1 MICCLNPDCLV
12 PVNPDGVTVC
22 QSCGSPLQEL
32 LRNRYR
38 PIKPLGQGGF
48 GKTYLAE
55 DIDRLNTRCVI
66 KQFARQSSN
75 KSFDKALT
83 LFTQEAVRLNDL
95 GEHPQIPSLLAYFE
109 QDGNFYLVQQIIEGD
124 TLLQAVKKEGPFD
137 EGKIRSLL
145 HYILPV
151 LQFIHDRKVI
161 HRDINPTNII
171 CRNKDSKPVLID
183 FGIAKQLEV
192 SLTDNDRHT
201 GTRIGTEGYS
211 PIEQLRSGEAYPSS
225 DLYSLGATCICL
237 MTGRKPEKLYS
248 PLEGRWLWQEHLIA
262 AGRSVTP
269 ELAAILDR
277 MLKDF
282 INERYRSAAEV
293 FQELEALPAY
303 HRSVPGWTRQR
314 PEDTSLMS
322 DAIST
327 GQDVSRNVSEQLISQ
342 ELSPDFGEDHP
353 PTAPPQRQSGP
364 QPIPQEQSEPI
375 SQTKSGAGPQTGSGA
390 TRRSGPISTGSSVS
404 AKKSGQPV
412 SSGRSG
418 PISAQKSGQPVSG
431 GHSGPVSAR
440 KSGPVSKGQAKPS
453 SGRKSGPVSTGR
465 SGRVTANPSG
475 PISIEKTSTGSSL
488 GGRISSG
495 MRRSQSFGPSS
506 GPSQWVC
513 THTLE
518 GHNSWVSAVA
528 FSPHAMVLASGG
540 LDDTVNLW
548 DISTGTLTVSLTGH
562 ARGINGLA
570 FSPRGQVL
578 ASCSDDDT
586 VRLWNVNTGNPLRVL
601 KGHRHDVTS
610 VAISRRGSMLISG
623 SEDRTVGVWDLEQG
637 KLLKALSGNAGMIR
651 CVDISPDEELII
663 TGGFDNK
670 IRLWQLR
677 TGDVFRVL
685 SGHMNSVNDVTISVD
700 GRLIASAGKDRC
712 VKLWSLRSGNLIHT
726 LKGHTREVNSV
737 AIAPNQRTVVSAGG
751 DSCVKVWDTKT
762 GELVETFSEHGNS
775 VTAIAI
781 HPNGKYMASASS
793 DKTIKLWHKE

>member
-22 QSCGSPLQEL
+22 QSCGSPLTEL

-66 KQFARQSSN
+66 KQFARQASN
-75 KSFDKALT
+75 KTFDKALN
-83 LFTQEAVRLNDL
+83 LFNQEAVRLNEL

-109 QDGNFYLVQQIIEGD
+109 QQGNFYLVQQEIKGN
-124 TLLQAVKKEGPFD
+124 TLLQEVKKEGPFD
-137 EGKIRSLL
+137 EGKVRSLL
-145 HYILPV
+145 HYLLPV
-151 LQFIHDRKVI
+151 LQFIHDRNVV

-171 CRNKDSKPVLID
+171 SRQPDNKPVLID

-192 SLTDNDRHT
+192 SLSDKNNHT

-248 PLEGRWLWQEHLIA
+248 PLEGRWLWQEHLTA

-269 ELAAILDR
+269 ELAAILER

-282 INERYRSAAEV
+282 INERYRTAAEV
-293 FQELEALPAY
+293 LQELEALPAY

-314 PEDTSLMS
+314 PQNASLMS

-327 GQDVSRNVSEQLISQ
+327 GQDVSRNLSEQLINQ
-342 ELSPDFGEDHP
+342 ELGPEFGQEHP
-353 PTAPPQRQSGP
+353 PTAPPNRQSGARPISQAKSGP
-364 QPIPQEQSEPI
+364 QPRRSVTHPQ
-375 SQTKSGAGPQTGSGA
+375 SGPDPN
-390 TRRSGPISTGSSVS
+390 RRLSGPISTGQPRPF
-404 AKKSGQPV
+404 SG
-412 SSGRSG
+412 
-418 PISAQKSGQPVSG
+418 
-431 GHSGPVSAR
+431 R
-440 KSGPVSKGQAKPS
+440 KSGPVSKGQ
-453 SGRKSGPVSTGR
+453 SGPVSGI
-465 SGRVTANPSG
+465 PSG
-475 PISIEKTSTGSSL
+475 PTSLGRPSSL
-488 GGRISSG
+488 GSPSSRISGSITSGGMTSSG
-495 MRRSQSFGPSS
+495 MTTRSQSSGPRS
-506 GPSQWVC
+506 GPSHWVC

-518 GHNSWVSAVA
+518 GHNSWVSTVA
-528 FSPHAMVLASGG
+528 FNPKYMVLASGG

-548 DISTGTLTVSLTGH
+548 DINTGTLTTSLTGH

-586 VRLWNVNTGNPLRVL
+586 IRVWNAGTGQLLHVL

-610 VAISRRGSMLISG
+610 VAIGRRGSLLISG
-623 SEDRTVGVWDLEQG
+623 SEDRTVGVWNLEQG
-637 KLLKALSGNAGMIR
+637 KLAKVLSGNAGMIR
-651 CVDISPDEELII
+651 CVDISPDEELVVS
-663 TGGFDNK
+663 GGFDNK
-670 IRLWQLR
+670 IRLWQL
-677 TGDVFRVL
+677 GSGEVFRVL
-685 SGHMNSVNDVTISVD
+685 SGHLNSVNDVSISPD
-700 GRLIASAGKDRC
+700 GRLIVSASKDRC
-712 VKLWSLRSGNLIHT
+712 IKLWSLRSGNLIHT
-726 LKGHTREVNSV
+726 LKGHTREVNAV

-751 DSCVKVWDTKT
+751 DSCIKVWDTKT
-762 GELVETFSEHGNS
+762 GELVETFSDHGNS

-781 HPNGKYMASASS
+781 HPNGQYMASASS

>member
-1 MICCLNPDCLV
+1 MICCLNPDCFV
-12 PVNPDGVTVC
+12 PVNPEGVTVF
-22 QSCGSPLQEL
+22 QSCGSPLTEL

-83 LFTQEAVRLNDL
+83 LFTQEAVRLNEL

-109 QDGNFYLVQQIIEGD
+109 QQENFYLVQQIIEGN
-124 TLLQAVKKEGPFD
+124 TLLQEVKKEGPFD
-137 EGKIRSLL
+137 EAKIRSLL

-171 CRNKDSKPVLID
+171 ARQKDNKPVLID

-192 SLTDNDRHT
+192 SLSDQDRHT

-248 PLEGRWLWQEHLIA
+248 PIEGRWLWQEHLIA
-262 AGRSVTP
+262 AGRSATP

-314 PEDTSLMS
+314 PEDTTSLMS

-342 ELSPDFGEDHP
+342 ELSPEFRKEHP
-353 PTAPPQRQSGP
+353 PTAPPKRQSDT
-364 QPIPQEQSEPI
+364 QPISHARPSGRI
-375 SQTKSGAGPQTGSGA
+375 SQPKSARPQTGSGA
-390 TRRSGPISTGSSVS
+390 PKRRSGPISTGPISG
-404 AKKSGQPV
+404 KKSGQSV
-412 SSGRSG
+412 STER
-418 PISAQKSGQPVSG
+418 
-431 GHSGPVSAR
+431 SGPVSAR
-440 KSGPVSKGQAKPS
+440 KSGPVSTGQSRPV
-453 SGRKSGPVSTGR
+453 SGGKSGPVTGR
-465 SGRVTANPSG
+465 SGQAAAKSFG
-475 PISIEKTSTGSSL
+475 PNSIEKTSTGSSF
-488 GGRISSG
+488 GKPVSSG
-495 MRRSQSFGPSS
+495 ISTKSQSSGPSS

-513 THTLE
+513 AHTLE
-518 GHNSWVSAVA
+518 GHNSWVSTVA
-528 FSPHAMVLASGG
+528 FSPQAMVLASGG
-540 LDDTVNLW
+540 WDDTVNLW
-548 DISTGTLTVSLTGH
+548 DMSTGTLTMSLKGH

-586 VRLWNVNTGNPLRVL
+586 IRLWNVNTGNLIRVL
-601 KGHRHDVTS
+601 KGHHHDVTS

-651 CVDISPDEELII
+651 CVDISPDEELVI

-677 TGDVFRVL
+677 TGEVFRVL
-685 SGHMNSVNDVTISVD
+685 SGHLNSVNDVTISTD

-712 VKLWSLRSGNLIHT
+712 IKLWSLRSGNLIHT

-737 AIAPNQRTVVSAGG
+737 EIAPNQRTVISAGG

>member
-22 QSCGSPLQEL
+22 QSCGSPLTEL

-75 KSFDKALT
+75 KTFDKALT
-83 LFTQEAVRLNDL
+83 LFNQEAVRLNEL

-109 QDGNFYLVQQIIEGD
+109 QQGNFYLVQQIIEGN
-124 TLLQAVKKEGPFD
+124 TLLQEVKKEGPFD
-137 EGKIRSLL
+137 EAKVRRLL
-145 HYILPV
+145 NYLLPV
-151 LQFIHDRKVI
+151 LQFIHDRNVV

-171 CRNKDSKPVLID
+171 SRQKDNKPVLID

-192 SLTDNDRHT
+192 SLSNDKDHT

-248 PLEGRWLWQEHLIA
+248 PLEGRWLWQEHLIGS
-262 AGRSVTP
+262 GRSVTP

-293 FQELEALPAY
+293 LQELEALPAY

-314 PEDTSLMS
+314 PADTGSLLS

-327 GQDVSRNVSEQLISQ
+327 GQDVSRNLNEQLINQ
-342 ELSPDFGEDHP
+342 ELSPEFRAEHP
-353 PTAPPQRQSGP
+353 PTAPPPRQSGNR
-364 QPIPQEQSEPI
+364 PISKAQSGPI
-375 SQTKSGAGPQTGSGA
+375 SQSRSTSQPKSGQPKSGQPRSGA
-390 TRRSGPISTGSSVS
+390 VPGRRRSGPVS
-404 AKKSGQPV
+404 MGQSRPMSGQ
-412 SSGRSG
+412 
-418 PISAQKSGQPVSG
+418 K
-431 GHSGPVSAR
+431 SGPVSR
-440 KSGPVSKGQAKPS
+440 GQSRPVSGRRSGPVSKGQSRPVSK
-453 SGRKSGPVSTGR
+453 GQSGPVSGI
-465 SGRVTANPSG
+465 PSG
-475 PISIEKTSTGSSL
+475 PMSLGRPSTGSL
-488 GGRISSG
+488 GSSKSRISSG
-495 MRRSQSFGPSS
+495 IPTKSQTSGPRS
-506 GPSQWVC
+506 GPSHWVC

-518 GHNSWVSAVA
+518 GHNSWVSTVA
-528 FSPHAMVLASGG
+528 FNPKFMVLASGG
-540 LDDTVNLW
+540 LDDTVNIW
-548 DISTGTLTVSLTGH
+548 DLQTGTLITSLTGH
-562 ARGINGLA
+562 VRGINGLA
-570 FSPRGQVL
+570 FSPRGQIL

-586 VRLWNVNTGNPLRVL
+586 IRLWNAGTGSLLHIL

-610 VAISRRGSMLISG
+610 VAIGRRSSILISG
-623 SEDRTVGVWDLEQG
+623 SEDRTVGVWNLEQG
-637 KLLKALSGNAGMIR
+637 KLAKVLSGNAGMIR
-651 CVDISPDEELII
+651 CVDISPDEELVVS
-663 TGGFDNK
+663 GGFDNK
-670 IRLWQLR
+670 IRLWQLG
-677 TGDVFRVL
+677 TGEVFRVL
-685 SGHMNSVNDVTISVD
+685 SGHLNSVNDVVISAD
-700 GRLIASAGKDRC
+700 GRLIASASKDRC
-712 VKLWSLRSGNLIHT
+712 IKLWSLRSGNLIHT
-726 LKGHTREVNSV
+726 LKGHTREVNAV

-751 DSCVKVWDTKT
+751 DSSIKVWDAKT
-762 GELVETFSEHGNS
+762 GELVETFLDHGNS

-781 HPNGKYMASASS
+781 HPCGRFMASASS

>member
-12 PVNPDGVTVC
+12 PVNPEGVTVC
-22 QSCGSPLQEL
+22 QSCGRPLTEL

-75 KSFDKALT
+75 KTFDKALT
-83 LFTQEAVRLNDL
+83 LFNQEAIRLNDL
-95 GEHPQIPSLLAYFE
+95 GEHSQIPALLAYFE
-109 QDGNFYLVQQIIEGD
+109 QQGNFYLVQQEIEGN
-124 TLLQAVKKEGPFD
+124 TLLQEVKKEGPFD

-145 HYILPV
+145 QYLLPV
-151 LQFIHDRKVI
+151 LQFIHDRNVV

-171 CRNKDSKPVLID
+171 TRQQDNKPVLID
-183 FGIAKQLEV
+183 FGIAKQLEA
-192 SLTDNDRHT
+192 SLSGEKKEHT

-237 MTGRKPEKLYS
+237 FTGRKPEKLYS
-248 PLEGRWLWQEHLIA
+248 PLEGRWLWQEHVIA
-262 AGRSVTP
+262 AGRTVTP

-293 FQELEALPAY
+293 LQDLETLPAY
-303 HRSVPGWTRQR
+303 QRSVPGWTRQR
-314 PEDTSLMS
+314 PDDDERLMS

-327 GQDVSRNVSEQLISQ
+327 GQDVSRNLSKQLSKQ
-342 ELSPDFGEDHP
+342 DLSPEFREDHP
-353 PTAPPQRQSGP
+353 PTAPPV
-364 QPIPQEQSEPI
+364 
-375 SQTKSGAGPQTGSGA
+375 
-390 TRRSGPISTGSSVS
+390 RRSGPR
-404 AKKSGQPV
+404 PV
-412 SSGRSG
+412 
-418 PISAQKSGQPVSG
+418 
-431 GHSGPVSAR
+431 SGPVSRPGSNISHPRSGAVSGQSGAVHR
-440 KSGPVSKGQAKPS
+440 RRSGPVSKERPVSRPPVSKGQ
-453 SGRKSGPVSTGR
+453 SGPVSGPTSLGR
-465 SGRVTANPSG
+465 SS
-475 PISIEKTSTGSSL
+475 GSSL
-488 GGRISSG
+488 GTSGHGGSSIGRTT
-495 MRRSQSFGPSS
+495 RSQSTGPRS
-506 GPSQWVC
+506 GPSNWVC

-518 GHNSWVSAVA
+518 GHSSWVSTVA
-528 FSPHAMVLASGG
+528 FNPKFAMLASGG

-548 DISTGTLTVSLTGH
+548 DINTGTLATSLVGH

-570 FSPRGQVL
+570 FSPKGQVV

-586 VRLWNVNTGNPLRVL
+586 IRLWNAGTGGLLYVL

-610 VAISRRGSMLISG
+610 VAIGRSGSVLISG

-637 KLLKALSGNAGMIR
+637 KLLKALSGNIGMIR
-651 CVDISPDEELII
+651 CVDISPDEELVIS
-663 TGGFDNK
+663 GGLDNK
-670 IRLWQLR
+670 IRLWQLG
-677 TGDVFRVL
+677 TGEVFRVL
-685 SGHMNSVNDVTISVD
+685 SGHLNAINDIAISPD

-712 VKLWSLRSGNLIHT
+712 IKLWSLRSGNLIHT
-726 LKGHTREVNSV
+726 LKGHTREVNAI
-737 AIAPNQRTVVSAGG
+737 AIAPNQRTVVSASG
-751 DSCVKVWDTKT
+751 DSCIKVWDTKT

-781 HPNGKYMASASS
+781 HPNGRFMASASS